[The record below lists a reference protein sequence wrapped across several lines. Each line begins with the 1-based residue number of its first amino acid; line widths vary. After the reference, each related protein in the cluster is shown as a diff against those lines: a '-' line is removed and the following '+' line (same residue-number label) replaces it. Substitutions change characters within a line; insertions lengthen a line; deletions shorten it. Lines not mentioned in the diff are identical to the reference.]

1 MLILFYKAL
10 FFVISGVQPN
20 KSLTALKRKKYVGS
34 KKIFTLSPQTE
45 RLLEVVDLL
54 QESGTIESDADL
66 CRVLFYSPQSFN
78 QIRKGRRNAT
88 VELITMFCFKF
99 KVNPSYLI
107 LGQEPK
113 LSFEDTIKKKIES
126 SPKDVRGEENL
137 ITYIKDA
144 LKSSDFLKGLV
155 GLRYWD
161 ERISYLVETIKQLE
175 TENVSKAYEIKT
187 LNKVISDNLIKRQN
201 VKHS

>member
-1 MLILFYKAL
+1 LLILFYKAL